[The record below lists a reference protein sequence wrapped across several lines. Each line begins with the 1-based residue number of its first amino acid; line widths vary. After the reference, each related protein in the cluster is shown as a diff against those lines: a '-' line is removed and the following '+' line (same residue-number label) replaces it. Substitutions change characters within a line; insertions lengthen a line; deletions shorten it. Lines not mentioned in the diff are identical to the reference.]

1 MRAKRNGWKIL
12 LSIVIGFAILAAVLH
27 FVGWRETL
35 AQVAA
40 LGAWGILSVLG
51 NVLITM
57 FLWILSWWV
66 ILRSYGIR
74 LPLRSIIGARLA
86 GYAVSYL
93 TPTLYFGG
101 EPVRAM
107 LVVGKTDAPA
117 TRIVATI
124 VVERF
129 LGGLSMIIFV
139 LMGSFY
145 ALSLP
150 QIPWSERRLLASA
163 IGFVTFWILVG
174 LINFAGNFKWISRI
188 IRALGRPLARWR
200 DPLARAAA
208 KVSETE
214 DEIYDA
220 FTTHWKG
227 TLVAFLLQTAATFLV
242 YTRPQFFFLFSSG
255 LHFTFPQLS
264 LIFAFTIMLSF
275 FLWITPGG
283 LGTAEAALVGVFA
296 LVSPVITS
304 AGVVAY
310 SLMFKCA
317 ESLFVAMG
325 TIYLAK
331 RGLQYMRH
339 RSIAGFPSS
348 ENAQSVDD
356 EQARQ
361 D

>member
-12 LSIVIGFAILAAVLH
+12 LSIAIGVVILAAVLH

-35 AQVAA
+35 AQMAT
-40 LGAWGILSVLG
+40 LGSWGILSVLG
-51 NVLITM
+51 NVFVTM
-57 FLWILSWWV
+57 VLWVLCWWV

-74 LPLRSIIGARLA
+74 LPMRSIIGARLA

-107 LVVGKTDAPA
+107 LIVGKTDAPT
-117 TRIVATI
+117 TRVAATI
-124 VVERF
+124 ILERF

-145 ALSLP
+145 ALSSP
-150 QIPWSERRLLASA
+150 QIPWPQRRLLALA
-163 IGFVTFWILVG
+163 IAFVTFWILVG

-188 IRALGRPLARWR
+188 IRWLGRPLARWR
-200 DPLARAAA
+200 DPLVRAAA

-214 DEIYDA
+214 DEVFDA

-255 LHFTFPQLS
+255 LRFTFPQLS

-296 LVSPVITS
+296 LVSPTITS

-310 SLMFKCA
+310 SLMFKGA
-317 ESLFVAMG
+317 ESVLVVLG
-325 TIYLAK
+325 TVYIAK
-331 RGLQYMRH
+331 RGIQYVRN
-339 RSIAGFPSS
+339 RSLGEGPPS
-348 ENAQSVDD
+348 EEA
-356 EQARQ
+356 
-361 D
+361 

>member
-1 MRAKRNGWKIL
+1 MPAMRLKRNGWKIV
-12 LSIVIGFAILAAVLH
+12 LSIGIGLGILVAVLY
-27 FVGWRETL
+27 FVGWRRTL
-35 AQVAA
+35 GEMVA
-40 LGAWGILSVLG
+40 LGAFGILSVLG
-51 NVLITM
+51 NVLISMT
-57 FLWILSWWV
+57 FWILCWWV

-101 EPVRAM
+101 EPVRAL
-107 LVVGKTDAPA
+107 LVVGKSDAPT
-117 TRIVATI
+117 TRIFATI

-129 LGGLSMIIFV
+129 LGGLSMIVFI

-145 ALSLP
+145 ALSSP
-150 QIPWSERRLLASA
+150 KIPPLQQRLLASA

-174 LINFAGNFKWISRI
+174 LINFAGNFKWISRV
-188 IRALGRPLARWR
+188 IRLLGRPFTRWR
-200 DPLARAAA
+200 AALERAAK

-214 DEIYDA
+214 DEIYYA
-220 FTTHWKG
+220 FTKHWKG
-227 TLVAFLLQTAATFLV
+227 TLVAFLLQTVATFFV

-264 LIFAFTIMLSF
+264 LIFTFTIMLSF

-296 LVSPVITS
+296 LVIPVATS

-310 SLMFKCA
+310 SLTFKLA
-317 ESLFVAMG
+317 ESIFVATGMA
-325 TIYLAK
+325 YLAK
-331 RGLQYMRH
+331 RGIQYVRN
-339 RSIAGFPSS
+339 RTTPNTEIA
-348 ENAQSVDD
+348 D
-356 EQARQ
+356 E
-361 D
+361 

>member
-1 MRAKRNGWKIL
+1 MPAMKLKQNGWKVA
-12 LSIVIGFAILAAVLH
+12 LSIAIGIAILVAVLY
-27 FVGWRETL
+27 FVGWRNMFAEM
-35 AQVAA
+35 VS
-40 LGAWGILSVLG
+40 LGVLGVLSVLG
-51 NVLITM
+51 NVLLSMT
-57 FLWILSWWV
+57 FWILCWWV

-107 LVVGKTDAPA
+107 LVVGKSDAPT
-117 TRIVATI
+117 TRIFATI

-129 LGGLSMIIFV
+129 LGGLSMIVFI

-145 ALSLP
+145 ALSSP
-150 QIPWSERRLLASA
+150 QIPPSEQRLLASV

-174 LINFAGNFKWISRI
+174 LVNFAGNFKWISRI
-188 IRALGRPLARWR
+188 IRLLGKPFSRWKDALE
-200 DPLARAAA
+200 RAAN

-214 DEIYDA
+214 DEIHYA
-220 FTTHWKG
+220 FTKHWKG
-227 TLVAFLLQTAATFLV
+227 TLVAFLLQTVASFFV
-242 YTRPQFFFLFSSG
+242 YMRPQFFFLFSTG

-264 LIFAFTIMLSF
+264 LIFIFTIMLSF

-296 LVSPVITS
+296 LVIPAATS

-310 SLMFKCA
+310 SLTFKLA
-317 ESLFVAMG
+317 ESIFVAIG
-325 TIYLAK
+325 VAYLAK
-331 RGLQYMRH
+331 RGIQYMRS
-339 RSIAGFPSS
+339 RSESDPEVTG
-348 ENAQSVDD
+348 E
-356 EQARQ
+356 
-361 D
+361 